1 MIIKADRVTYRAHKD
16 EVSPFRYWK
25 LGSQVIHKVFLYF
38 SDESNLDE
46 MESTSRLWKRL
57 RNSALPRPQ

>member
-1 MIIKADRVTYRAHKD
+1 MVIKADRVPYRAHKD

-38 SDESNLDE
+38 SDESSRDE
-46 MESTSRLWKRL
+46 M
-57 RNSALPRPQ
+57 